1 LTKEAWLLICRR
13 MTNLRKLFPFL
24 NGLAVCL
31 AAIFLTAGAVFAQQ
45 ESDDIQKMMSPG
57 EFKAAGLDKLSSEE
71 LEHLNA
77 WLKGYR
83 ETTVQAAEKKATKEG
98 RRKIDVLVSRI
109 VGPFYGLTG
118 STIIT
123 LEDGT
128 KWKQANKNDRYKGP
142 GLDNLGVAVFNA
154 GLFGYKMRIQGT
166 QEFYVDQ
173 VRSR

>member
-1 LTKEAWLLICRR
+1 
-13 MTNLRKLFPFL
+13 
-24 NGLAVCL
+24 
-31 AAIFLTAGAVFAQQ
+31 
-45 ESDDIQKMMSPG
+45 MSPG
-57 EFKAAGLDKLSSEE
+57 EFKAAGLEKLSPEE
-71 LEHLNA
+71 LERLNA

-118 STIIT
+118 NTIIT

-128 KWKQANKNDRYKGP
+128 MWKQANKNDRYKGP
-142 GLDNLGVAVFNA
+142 GLDHLGCAVFNA

-173 VRSR
+173 VKQKH

>member
-1 LTKEAWLLICRR
+1 MRNRTGF
-13 MTNLRKLFPFL
+13 LRLVCCVAAGFL
-24 NGLAVCL
+24 CAGVVLA
-31 AAIFLTAGAVFAQQ
+31 Q
-45 ESDDIQKMMSPG
+45 EESGDIQKMMSPG
-57 EFKAAGLDKLSSEE
+57 EFKGAGLDKLSPEE

-83 ETTVQAAEKKATKEG
+83 ETTVQAVEKKATKEG

-118 STIIT
+118 NTIIT

-128 KWKQANKNDRYKGP
+128 KWKQANKGDRIKGP
-142 GLDNLGVAVFNA
+142 GQDHLGCAVFNA

-166 QEFYVDQ
+166 QDFYVDQ
-173 VRSR
+173 VRNR

>member
-1 LTKEAWLLICRR
+1 
-13 MTNLRKLFPFL
+13 MTNRRNLGRFVRCLVVPV
-24 NGLAVCL
+24 AV
-31 AAIFLTAGAVFAQQ
+31 IFLFAGTARAQE
-45 ESDDIQKMMSPG
+45 ESEDIQKMMSPG
-57 EFKAAGLDKLSSEE
+57 EFKAAGLEKLSPEE
-71 LEHLNA
+71 LERLNA

-83 ETTVQAAEKKATKEG
+83 ETTVKAAETKATKEG

-128 KWKQANKNDRYKGP
+128 KWKQANKNDRNKGP
-142 GLDNLGVAVFNA
+142 GLDHLGCAVFNA

-166 QEFYVDQ
+166 QDFYVDQ

>member
-1 LTKEAWLLICRR
+1 
-13 MTNLRKLFPFL
+13 MP
-24 NGLAVCL
+24 L
-31 AAIFLTAGAVFAQQ
+31 AAIFITAGVALAA
-45 ESDDIQKMMSPG
+45 EEPEDIQKMMSPG
-57 EFKAAGLDKLSSEE
+57 EFKAAGLEKLSPEE
-71 LEHLNA
+71 LQRLNA

-98 RRKIDVLVSRI
+98 RRKIDFIVSRI

-118 STIIT
+118 NTIIE

-128 KWKQANKNDRYKGP
+128 KWKQANKNDRNKGP
-142 GLDNLGVAVFNA
+142 GLDHLGCAVFNA

-166 QEFYVDQ
+166 QDFYVDQ